1 MKSTRMRVS
10 SVVTTFQSL
19 IRTVGL
25 LYDGLEMYGISI
37 HPSPSLF
44 LEHSIYGLSCNFKGV
59 NSSKESQE
67 KLQQAS
73 APTAVDREEETAET
87 ETCGGLAGETAQMV
101 GTPS

>member
-1 MKSTRMRVS
+1 MRVS

-19 IRTVGL
+19 IRTVGVL
-25 LYDGLEMYGISI
+25 LYDGLEMYEISI

-44 LEHSIYGLSCNFKGV
+44 LEHSIYGLSCNSKGV

-73 APTAVDREEETAET
+73 APTAVDWEEETAET